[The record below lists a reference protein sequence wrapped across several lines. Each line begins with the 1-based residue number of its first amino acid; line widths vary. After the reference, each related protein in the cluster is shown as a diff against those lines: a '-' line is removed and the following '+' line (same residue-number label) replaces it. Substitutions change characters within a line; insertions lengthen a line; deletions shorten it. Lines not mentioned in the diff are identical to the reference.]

1 MKRDFT
7 EHRVIQIDDT
17 NIGAYIRT
25 LRMEK
30 GFKQTYVVEQLQLR
44 GVDISIYTY
53 NRIEKGKQNPTVSY
67 LLGMCEILDCDMN
80 DIFGI

>member
-1 MKRDFT
+1 MKRNFT
-7 EHRVIQIDDT
+7 EHRVIHIADK
-17 NIGAYIRT
+17 NIGEFIRI
-25 LRMEK
+25 LRMQK
-30 GFKQTYVVEQLQLR
+30 GLKQTHVVEQLQLR

-53 NRIEKGKQNPTVSY
+53 NRIEKGKQNPTVAY